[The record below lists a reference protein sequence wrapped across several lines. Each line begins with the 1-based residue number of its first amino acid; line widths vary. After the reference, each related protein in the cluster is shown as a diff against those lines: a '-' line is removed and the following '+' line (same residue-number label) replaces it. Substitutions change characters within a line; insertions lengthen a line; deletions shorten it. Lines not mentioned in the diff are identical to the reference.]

1 MESDARIII
10 DSDAY
15 FAAAH
20 MFHGRE
26 VSSDQEMIAFERAS
40 GIQWMQGALGD
51 LNEYQ
56 MVFQVVDTKKYMMAK
71 LRYGI

>member
-1 MESDARIII
+1 MESDAHIII
-10 DSDAY
+10 DGAAY

-20 MFHGRE
+20 MFHGKE
-26 VSSDQEMIAFERAS
+26 VSSDQEMISFERAS
-40 GIQWMQGALGD
+40 GIQWVQSALGD

-56 MVFQVVDTKKYMMAK
+56 MRFQVINAKKYMMAK